1 MDLVRLALC
10 VAVLVAQ
17 PVAAKAQE
25 PWAAEVRGAAR
36 QVGLPESLL
45 RAVLRAESAGD
56 PRAVSRAGAMGLMQL
71 MPGTWAD
78 LRADLGLGPDPFAP
92 ADNILAG
99 ATYLRRLYD
108 RYGLPGAFA
117 AYNAGPGRFDAYL
130 KEGRPLPLETRRY
143 VAGLAAAT
151 GSNDIGAPQA
161 ERFQPLLPKGLFAI
175 RHDREAVHSAPR
187 DAPASGLFAVHM
199 PRPD

>member
-10 VAVLVAQ
+10 VTVIVAL

-25 PWAAEVRGAAR
+25 PWAAEIRSAAR

-130 KEGRPLPLETRRY
+130 NARRPLPLETRRY
-143 VAGLAAAT
+143 VAGLAVAT
-151 GSNDIGAPQA
+151 GSNDVGAPPA

-175 RHDREAVHSAPR
+175 RHDREAVHSAPH
-187 DAPASGLFAVHM
+187 DAPASGLFAVHT